1 MRLQERG
8 LREGDWN
15 DPIDSREC
23 NQKFATAAVSSATA
37 TSTAAATTAP
47 AAPTPELDSE
57 LKKKKLNAPRRITKI
72 EASLAKHEDEI
83 SKLDDEMYQHGRDRG
98 KLADLQKKKDEV
110 QAKIDKLYAEYR
122 RAPIHDTVHAYKSF
136 CSEQPVSTTR
146 CVCALRV
153 CCASCAA
160 DEGKGTLLR

>member
-23 NQKFATAAVSSATA
+23 NQKFATAAVSSAT
-37 TSTAAATTAP
+37 SNAAATTAP
-47 AAPTPELDSE
+47 AAPALELDSE

-72 EASLAKHEDEI
+72 EASLAKHEEEI

-110 QAKIDKLYAEYR
+110 QAKIDKLYAEY
-122 RAPIHDTVHAYKSF
+122 
-136 CSEQPVSTTR
+136 EELL
-146 CVCALRV
+146 AL
-153 CCASCAA
+153 
-160 DEGKGTLLR
+160 L

>member
-72 EASLAKHEDEI
+72 EASLAK
-83 SKLDDEMYQHGRDRG
+83 LDDEMYQHGRDRG

-110 QAKIDKLYAEYR
+110 QAKIDKLYAEY
-122 RAPIHDTVHAYKSF
+122 
-136 CSEQPVSTTR
+136 EELL
-146 CVCALRV
+146 AL
-153 CCASCAA
+153 
-160 DEGKGTLLR
+160 L